1 MKKPVRNRIVE
12 HVRVRAGDLIAHPFN
27 FRRHPVSQR
36 EALAASYAEVGFA
49 RSLLGYRRP
58 DGRIQLIDGHLR
70 RDIDPELEVTV
81 ELLDVTEEEARKL
94 LLTVDPLAGLAEAD
108 EEALA
113 ELVTATPADSE
124 VLEAFWKSLV
134 KATDADATP
143 DDGIQE
149 SEPQFLVLITCRDE
163 AHQVELLTRFEA
175 EGLECKALLG

>member
-27 FRRHPVSQR
+27 FRRHPVGQR

-70 RDIDPELEVTV
+70 RDIDSELEVTV

-108 EEALA
+108 QEVLA
-113 ELVTATPADSE
+113 ELVAATPTDSE
-124 VLEAFWKSLV
+124 VLEAFWKSL
-134 KATDADATP
+134 APELEAP
-143 DDGIQE
+143 GEEPPISEE

-163 AHQVELLTRFEA
+163 AHQVKLLTRFES